1 MRACIGTSYGSIE
14 SFSVVDIPLPRPRAG
29 QLRIQIEA
37 TALGFVD
44 GLMVRGKYQIQPPL
58 PYTPGGEI
66 VGIVDAIG
74 PDVKGIGLGERV
86 VTWQLGGG
94 LAEYAVIDAQDVDS
108 IEEDV
113 APQIA
118 AAMLVDYQTSYYA
131 LFERGRL
138 TAADSVLVIGAAGGV
153 GAAAVQMA
161 VQTGAHVIAAAST
174 EDKRRMALEL
184 GACTAID
191 YRKPDW
197 RDALRAA
204 APGESDDEVT
214 AFLGQGPKRGL
225 ECVAADRVEH
235 HVNRSAGGRIPALP
249 ANLAL
254 LKSASLIGVDIR
266 HFLGKQPERARR
278 VRASLFRQVKT
289 GLLKPPVIVPFTLDQ
304 TREALEATISR
315 ERRGKVVV
323 MPG

>member
-66 VGIVDAIG
+66 VGIVDAVG

-204 APGESDDEVT
+204 APGGTIDVVLDPVGGDTFEP
-214 AFLGQGPKRGL
+214 AF
-225 ECVAADRVEH
+225 
-235 HVNRSAGGRIPALP
+235 RSLAKEGRYLVVGFAGGRIPALP